1 MNRRR
6 FFRDASLSSVLATS
20 WGIKPPKVGP
30 QKGKPTEFSNFDS
43 QAFEALPVEER
54 YHFAKLLTEG
64 TLEFRRDLQ
73 ARPEG
78 DEMSLPSSGW
88 TLIIPSSSSQVLR
101 QAAENFRSYLAHSMQ
116 TNVTLEPR
124 TSLGNWRS
132 LHKVIVAAPRDELP
146 GCGAELKG
154 KKDYQIIVSPERV
167 VVCGYDERG
176 AMYGLYNLEARMN
189 LREAPFLPR
198 DLNTIRHS
206 LYQARMTLSG
216 LGWMEWPDQYLALL
230 ARYGFDSIF
239 ASGYANPNGVPGP
252 QYAYG
257 MPRLQDPARV
267 HDLITR
273 AARYGIDLYCPILYL
288 WTGTREN
295 EAGLRKLVRDIVT
308 EFPEIRGYVLL
319 TEGFFYKTWFG
330 AGGQGKIDLR
340 EWVRNW
346 ARGVA
351 IVTEECHR
359 INPAIE
365 ILPWEYN
372 VDFRPSNVDVK
383 RYVITQLP
391 QDSIP
396 LLTFENG
403 KAFTHDG
410 ETGTVRDY
418 SINVVGPAE
427 VTEAQIAEARRRGM
441 RVYSKADTWASWQ
454 YGTFP
459 YLPFPYQWYARYQA
473 LEKYGIE
480 GTMESWSY
488 GFKPN
493 FVAEMRA
500 WYSWSDAPALDDLL
514 RSMARRDFGRGSEDL
529 VLDGW
534 KHFSEAIRL
543 DPDTGPTP
551 GGNNAVANP
560 LFFEKP
566 KARTITFNH
575 SWTNEGL
582 WERNAQLM
590 PFWPFTIRWLLF
602 SPDFSNRVN
611 RARDYA
617 RPFSLSVFLKYLR
630 LTADEMEK
638 GLKSYRSAALAA
650 PQSKRKRAFREVLL
664 AEQIERMTRSNHAVL
679 EFENLRFS
687 LHESSS
693 PKEQKQILERMT
705 TILREEITRTAATLE
720 ATRRD
725 SRFGYEWEA
734 DYIYTPEVLEEK
746 LKLLKLVLEEQIP
759 AYRLRGRKD

>member
-20 WGIKPPKVGP
+20 WGMKPTQGGG
-30 QKGKPTEFSNFDS
+30 QKGKAAAFSDFDS
-43 QAFEALPVEER
+43 AAFASLPVEER
-54 YHFAKLLTEG
+54 YHFARVLAEGQTE
-64 TLEFRRDLQ
+64 FQRDPN
-73 ARPEG
+73 AKPEPN
-78 DEMSLPSSGW
+78 ELALPSEGW
-88 TLIIPSSSSQVLR
+88 TLVIPASSGQVLR
-101 QAAENFRSYLAHSMQ
+101 QAAENVRSYLGRAMQ
-116 TNVTLEPR
+116 TQVSLEPR

-132 LHKVIVAAPRDELP
+132 LDKVIVAAPRDELP
-146 GCGAELKG
+146 GCGAGLKG

-167 VVCGYDERG
+167 VVCGFDERG
-176 AMYGLYNLEARMN
+176 TMYGLYNLEARMN

-198 DLNTIRHS
+198 DLNTVRHS
-206 LYQARMTLSG
+206 LYQTRMTLSG

-257 MPRLQDPARV
+257 MPRFQDPARV

-340 EWVRNW
+340 DWVRNW

-351 IVTEECHR
+351 VVTEECHK
-359 INPAIE
+359 INPAVE